1 MEERYLIH
9 SESGR
14 SLYREVKDLPICDY
28 HCHLSPK
35 EIYEDKPFDSIGR
48 IWLSGDH
55 YKWRLMRM
63 NGADESLI
71 TGDADWNAKFDA
83 YASAVELAAGN
94 PLYHWTAMELDRY
107 FDIHEP
113 LTAENA
119 ARIRQTADQRIAE
132 KRLSP
137 RKLILSSNVRYIATT
152 DEICDDLSWHEKL
165 AADSSFPVKVAPSFR
180 TDRLL
185 SILAADYPDYLK
197 KLEAASGMTVSTLDD
212 LKAAVCQR
220 LDFFVAHGCKFTDVG
235 IPCFPLNL
243 RDEDA
248 AEEAFRQAK
257 SGDEISEIG
266 FFAFLDHM
274 MRFLGVEYAK
284 RGLVMQLHLAVSRN
298 VNSKLYRQCGPDAGG
313 DCAGDVI
320 PVSNLIAFLDAIH
333 TESPVGLPETVIYCL
348 NPAMIPAAA
357 SVAGSFPKVRMG
369 AAWWFCDHKRGI
381 REQIETIA
389 EYTHLGKFLGM
400 LTDSRSFLSYARHD
414 YFRRILCDLLGE
426 WVDGGELTFAAA
438 EKTVKAICYTNAA
451 ELVGLTADPESLSYT

>member
-1 MEERYLIH
+1 MDESYLIH

-14 SLYREVKDLPICDY
+14 SLYRSVKDLPICDY

-35 EIYEDKPFDSIGR
+35 EIFEDQPFDSIGK

-63 NGADESLI
+63 NGADESLV

-113 LTAENA
+113 LTAQNA
-119 ARIRQTADQRIAE
+119 GRIRRAADQKIAE
-132 KRLSP
+132 EKLSP
-137 RKLILSSNVRYIATT
+137 RKLILSSKVRYIATT
-152 DEICDDLSWHEKL
+152 DEICDDLSWHEKI
-165 AADSSFPVKVAPSFR
+165 AADSGFPVKVAPSFR

-185 SILAADYPDYLK
+185 SIRAVDYPDYLK
-197 KLEAASGMTVSTLDD
+197 KLEAASGINIGNLES
-212 LKAAVCQR
+212 LKSAVCQR
-220 LDFFVAHGCKFTDVG
+220 LDDFVAHGCKFTDVG
-235 IPCFPLNL
+235 IPYFPLTL

-248 AEEAFRQAK
+248 AEEAFRQAQA
-257 SGDEISEIG
+257 GEEISEIG
-266 FFAFLDHM
+266 FLAFLDHM
-274 MRFLGVEYAK
+274 MCFLAVEYAK

-298 VNSKLYRQCGPDAGG
+298 VNSKLYQQCGPDAGG

-320 PVSNLIAFLDAIH
+320 PVSALIAFLDSIH
-333 TESPVGLPETVIYCL
+333 TASSVGLPETVIYCL

-381 REQIETIA
+381 REQIETVA
-389 EYTHLGKFLGM
+389 EYAHLGKFLGM

-426 WVDGGELTFAAA
+426 WVDGGELSPDAA
-438 EKTVKAICYTNAA
+438 EKTARAICYTNTA
-451 ELVGLTADPESLSYT
+451 ELVGLDGDLQSI